1 MSRNTGSPAL
11 AVVKHIS
18 DLILRSAPLARVSK
32 DGRESLRCVHPS
44 RRLLRKLLRM
54 RSVSFTGSFASDDG
68 WERDAL
74 ISQTH
79 LRALAAQCA
88 RGVDESSAQ
97 RGRGERRMPVAP
109 AASCALV
116 LVKSTRVTTSTP
128 KSPDV
133 PARNG
138 LTAYNALSPEYRA
151 FLPPSPSGYGT
162 SAPGRA
168 DMPPKDLTPTT
179 EASGPHDFAVSNNIV
194 RLR

>member
-1 MSRNTGSPAL
+1 MRRRPLKRHGEGSSRRERRWLETVIASAAKQSILPLRGEMDCFAAL
-11 AVVKHIS
+11 AMTSKHTF
-18 DLILRSAPLARVSK
+18 APSPRNAP
-32 DGRESLRCVHPS
+32 EA
-44 RRLLRKLLRM
+44 LLE
-54 RSVSFTGSFASDDG
+54 F
-68 WERDAL
+68 
-74 ISQTH
+74 
-79 LRALAAQCA
+79 
-88 RGVDESSAQ
+88 SAQ

-109 AASCALV
+109 AASCALL

-128 KSPDV
+128 ESPDV

-179 EASGPHDFAVSNNIV
+179 EASGPHDFAVRNNIV
-194 RLR
+194 RQRAV